1 MSRTFTQGYTGVVVE
16 YPNATHFAFVPAI
29 FKITK
34 IPANYD
40 RLEMVISNRDSILE
54 YTEEREP
61 LNGTA
66 YFDIRRYLQLMFD
79 SDTYGAIDYGKAFVD
94 SPLKKTA
101 HIAIYWYRNGQQEY
115 IGSFSVDAIWGTI
128 SARESSGGVMRR
140 KWFVRYPF
148 TVDVFAKNGTSF
160 DVLIDGKRSDIM
172 FYNHDEDAEGATT
185 YHRYLLNPAKVI
197 DPSTVA
203 RSVHIAVPHSLVL
216 KNDEE
221 AVGMVGYTLDI
232 DRSANGVYIRWIDQ
246 QGRYCYYLFKE
257 IGSASTVSASSTWER
272 NDMNVPTAYI
282 DGVNIETSVR
292 QSLSRKKTRSLGAKL
307 VDSETYDF
315 LLTLAQSVVV
325 DVFDGYDANDAPLW
339 HRVNIVAGSYE
350 KTTKHYQDFIFSIE
364 EPAQSAQML

>member
-1 MSRTFTQGYTGVVVE
+1 MSRIFKWSNTGTIVE
-16 YPNATHFAFVPAI
+16 YPNATHFAFNPAI
-29 FKITK
+29 IKITG
-34 IPANYD
+34 IPAKYD
-40 RLEMVISNRDSILE
+40 TLGVTIYHRETDTYYRE
-54 YTEEREP
+54 YREP
-61 LNGTA
+61 FRGAA
-66 YFDIRRYLQLMFD
+66 YFDIRRYLQIIFNAVAH
-79 SDTYGAIDYGKAFVD
+79 SNIRYGEAFVD
-94 SPLKKTA
+94 SQLKQTA
-101 HIAIYWYRNGQQEY
+101 RITVSWYSGNMTQALTTFD
-115 IGSFSVDAIWGTI
+115 IDAIWGAI
-128 SARESSGGVMRR
+128 SARESSGGIMRR

-160 DVLIDGKRSDIM
+160 DVLIDGKQSDIM
-172 FYNHDEDAEGATT
+172 FYNHNEDAEGATP
-185 YHRYLLNPAKVI
+185 YHRYLLNPAKAI
-197 DPSTVA
+197 DPSTVV

-221 AVGMVGYTLDI
+221 AVGMVAYTLDI
-232 DRSANGVYIRWIDQ
+232 DRSTNGVYLRWIDQ

-282 DGVNIETSVR
+282 DGVNVETSVR

-325 DVFDGYDANDAPLW
+325 DIFDGYDANDAPLW

-364 EPAQSAQML
+364 EPAQSAQTL

>member
-1 MSRTFTQGYTGVVVE
+1 MH
-16 YPNATHFAFVPAI
+16 YPNATHFAFIPAI
-29 FKITK
+29 VRFTLATSSNITGF
-34 IPANYD
+34 
-40 RLEMVISNRDSILE
+40 RLIITSDNGEIGIKD
-54 YTEEREP
+54 ERSVF
-61 LNGTA
+61 NGQCA
-66 YFDIRRYLQLMFD
+66 FDIQRALQMLFAEVEH
-79 SDTYGAIDYGKAFVD
+79 SHIGYNEAFTD
-94 SPLKKTA
+94 SPLKATA
-101 HIAIYWYRNGQQEY
+101 QVAVYTLTASVMTAYTV
-115 IGSFSVDAIWGTI
+115 FSIDAIWGTI
-128 SARESSGGVMRR
+128 SARESSGGIMRR

-160 DVLIDGKRSDIM
+160 DVLIDGKQSDIM
-172 FYNHDEDAEGATT
+172 FYNHNEDAEGATP
-185 YHRYLLNPAKVI
+185 YHRYLLNPARVI

-232 DRSANGVYIRWIDQ
+232 DRNANGVYLRWIDQ

-272 NDMNVPTAYI
+272 NDINVPTAYI
-282 DGVNIETSVR
+282 DGVNIETPVR

-350 KTTKHYQDFIFSIE
+350 KTTKHYQDFIFLIE